1 MRMTK
6 EESYEKSALVKRIN
20 SRLKAKNQKLKATR
34 NGGATIVSLAN
45 AGAVI
50 RKSVSIMDLAKT
62 LGVDVLA
69 RVRNVTHKSASASI
83 PPSSGAAPAS
93 VSRPDPCG
101 GPVGR
106 LGHYPETPEK
116 DTVEDELEMA
126 RR

>member
-45 AGAVI
+45 AGAVV

-69 RVRNVTHKSASASI
+69 RVRSVTHKSASASI
-83 PPSSGAAPAS
+83 PPSS
-93 VSRPDPCG
+93 